1 MSVGEQNVEALA
13 THFLPQGLDEVEL
26 PYARRSTDEDVA
38 MLAYVVARRQ
48 RQDVLAIDG
57 GVELEVEGL
66 QVC

>member
-1 MSVGEQNVEALA
+1 
-13 THFLPQGLDEVEL
+13 
-26 PYARRSTDEDVA
+26 